1 MIDYS
6 DRVLTPYVDR
16 CINLASQNNVNIRA
30 LQDALYELYTFFNKP
45 GGGKL
50 ITSFPNKHKLGE
62 CFTFMLEYDWMND
75 PDIREVWAEDGF
87 YCFVN
92 MIATEE
98 NATQMTQTEHM
109 LSMLILLHLGGKS
122 LKPKIQDILNKSEYR
137 PESLFFDAED
147 YSNGAEYVIEQFA
160 FLSAMGARS
169 LIMQTPQIIHFF
181 SIKYPGF
188 KKFFEDTLGH
198 EEFFQLDPTK
208 VFGKAKFISSVIESI
223 LKDC

>member
-16 CINLASQNNVNIRA
+16 CIRLASQDKVNIRA

-62 CFTFMLEYDWMND
+62 CFTFMLEHDWVND
-75 PDIREVWAEDGF
+75 SDIREVWAEDGF
-87 YCFVN
+87 YCFIN

-98 NATQMTQTEHM
+98 NATEMSQAEHM
-109 LSMLILLHLGGKS
+109 LSLLILLYLGGES
-122 LKPKIQDILNKSEYR
+122 LKSKIQDILIKSEYR
-137 PESLFFDAED
+137 PERLFFSEED
-147 YSNGAEYVIEQFA
+147 YLNGADYLLEQFA
-160 FLSAMGARS
+160 FLAAMGARP
-169 LIMQTPQIIHFF
+169 LIMKNPVIIHFF
-181 SIKYPGF
+181 SVKYPGF
-188 KKFFEDTLGH
+188 KEFFKETIEH
-198 EEFFQLDPTK
+198 EEFFKLDPTK

>member
-16 CINLASQNNVNIRA
+16 CIRLASQSNKNIRA

-62 CFTFMLEYDWMND
+62 CFTFMLEHDWMND
-75 PDIREVWAEDGF
+75 SDIREVWAEDGF
-87 YCFVN
+87 YCFIN

-98 NATQMTQTEHM
+98 NATQMSQAEHM
-109 LSMLILLHLGGKS
+109 LSLLILIYQGGES
-122 LKPKIQDILNKSEYR
+122 LKPKIQDILIKSEYR
-137 PESLFFDAED
+137 PERLLFNKED
-147 YSNGAEYVIEQFA
+147 YSNGAGYIIQQFA
-160 FLSAMGARS
+160 FLAAMGARP

-181 SIKYPGF
+181 SIQYPGF
-188 KKFFEDTLGH
+188 KEFFEDTLGH
-198 EEFFQLDPTK
+198 EEFFMLDPTK
-208 VFGKAKFISSVIESI
+208 VFSKAKFISSVIESI
-223 LKDC
+223 LNDC